1 MYCTATD
8 DTYIAVMFVCLIIF
22 LVLFMDMLLA
32 ICPCAVA
39 YFDVMC
45 IDVMFLD
52 H

>member
-8 DTYIAVMFVCLIIF
+8 DTYIAVMFVSLIIF
-22 LVLFMDMLLA
+22 LVFMDMLLA